1 MSPTVATVLSALG
14 VLALA
19 LLLIVLVAVVVW
31 VVMAVVDAVQAE
43 RRRQRI
49 ATERLA
55 ADVRI
60 QRISDEAASQMF
72 SVAREEMVRRTAAQA
87 RSAAQE
93 ETNYL
98 HPAGSQTIRAQQVW
112 EDESHG

>member
-1 MSPTVATVLSALG
+1 MSPTVETALSALG

-19 LLLIVLVAVVVW
+19 LLLIVLVAAVVW

-43 RRRQRI
+43 RRRQRL

-72 SVAREEMVRRTAAQA
+72 SVAREEMVRRAAAQA
-87 RSAAQE
+87 RSAAQGD
-93 ETNYL
+93 TNCV
-98 HPAGSQTIRAQQVW
+98 HPAGGQSIRAQQVW
-112 EDESHG
+112 EDERHG